1 MKKDIQ
7 NNDLD
12 ISEYQLDSLA
22 RILLPICREYLLSK
36 EERQAIDESN
46 NNEKQ

>member
-1 MKKDIQ
+1 MAKNIQ

-22 RILLPICREYLLSK
+22 RILLPICREYLLLK
-36 EERQAIDESN
+36 EEGQASDESN
-46 NNEKQ
+46 SNEKQ

>member
-1 MKKDIQ
+1 MKKNIQ

-36 EERQAIDESN
+36 EERQASDKSN
-46 NNEKQ
+46 KNEKQ

>member
-1 MKKDIQ
+1 MAKNIQ

-22 RILLPICREYLLSK
+22 RILLPICREYLLLQ
-36 EERQAIDESN
+36 EETQASDKSN